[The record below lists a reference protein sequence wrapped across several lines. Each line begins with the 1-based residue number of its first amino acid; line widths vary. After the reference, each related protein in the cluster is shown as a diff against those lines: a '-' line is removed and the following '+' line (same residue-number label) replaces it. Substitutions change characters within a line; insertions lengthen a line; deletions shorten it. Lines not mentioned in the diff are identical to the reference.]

1 MFDVY
6 TKTYEGAF
14 EVDGVKYDPNANP
27 PDESGPMVV
36 KGGWV
41 SGFGDERRAWERIEA
56 GQRERK
62 WREENPH
69 ADANEM
75 FERYEEKFR
84 KWNMEEENDPEA
96 IERRAQAAEE
106 KRKEQGLEMKQAQ
119 TWAWPAPQLPARGET
134 PQDSST
140 SFRNVGLGLQLASE
154 RCAHRLSVSVLAYP
168 MPVQV
173 YARMCMQ
180 IVVFLCQD

>member
-1 MFDVY
+1 MALA
-6 TKTYEGAF
+6 K
-14 EVDGVKYDPNANP
+14 
-27 PDESGPMVV
+27 SL
-36 KGGWV
+36 
-41 SGFGDERRAWERIEA
+41 
-56 GQRERK
+56 
-62 WREENPH
+62 
-69 ADANEM
+69 
-75 FERYEEKFR
+75 
-84 KWNMEEENDPEA
+84 
-96 IERRAQAAEE
+96 AEE

-154 RCAHRLSVSVLAYP
+154 RCADRLSVSVLAHA
-168 MPVQV
+168 MRVQV